1 MQLFDTHAHLLD
13 DKFEEDRNPLIASLP
28 VAGVCGF
35 VEACVEADDIP
46 KIQGLTLLY
55 DYVYGSAGIHPHAA
69 SKADNTNLLRV
80 ERALE
85 QKKIVA
91 VGEIGLDYH
100 YDFSP
105 REAQREAF
113 ANQLDVAIA
122 AKKPV
127 IIHDREAHGDV
138 MALLSARKG
147 RLGGVLHC
155 YSGSYED
162 AVRYVDMG
170 FYIAFGGAL
179 TFKNASKQRAI
190 AEKLPLERIVI
201 ETDCPYMTP
210 EPHRGERNS
219 PLLIHLTLETL
230 AKVRAISL
238 EDAAEATYQNAMDL
252 FGISL

>member
-1 MQLFDTHAHLLD
+1 MKLFDTHAHLLD
-13 DKFEEDRNPLIASLP
+13 DQFEQDRNALIASFP
-28 VAGVCGF
+28 AAGVAGF
-35 VEACVEADDIP
+35 VEACVEANDIP
-46 KIQGLTLLY
+46 KIQGLTLLH
-55 DYVYGSAGIHPHAA
+55 DFVFGSAGIHPHSA
-69 SKADNTNLLRV
+69 SSADNSNLLRV

-105 REAQREAF
+105 REVQREAF
-113 ANQLDVAIA
+113 ANQLDLAVQTA
-122 AKKPV
+122 KPV

-138 MALLSARKG
+138 MNMLLARRG
-147 RLGGVLHC
+147 RLSGVLHC

-170 FYIAFGGAL
+170 FYIALGGAL
-179 TFKNASKQRAI
+179 TFKNASKQRTI

-219 PLLIHLTLETL
+219 PLNLHLTLETL
-230 AKVRAISL
+230 AKTRGMTVA
-238 EDAAEATYQNAMDL
+238 EAAETTYQNAMRL
-252 FGISL
+252 FGLSL